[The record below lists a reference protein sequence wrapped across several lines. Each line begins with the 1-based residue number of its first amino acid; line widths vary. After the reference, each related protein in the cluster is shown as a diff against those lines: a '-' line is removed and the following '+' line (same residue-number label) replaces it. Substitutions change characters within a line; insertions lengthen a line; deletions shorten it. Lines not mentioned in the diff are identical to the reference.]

1 MKAAVWIRRL
11 RVGPGQW
18 FRRRPVLLRTSR
30 GPLGKW
36 TKCEQCA
43 GPQFVL
49 FLGEESRLGGP

>member
-1 MKAAVWIRRL
+1 ML
-11 RVGPGQW
+11 P
-18 FRRRPVLLRTSR
+18 RTSR

-49 FLGEESRLGGP
+49 FLGEEADLVDPSNTRTTPEPLQTASLTR